1 MPALKNTRHELF
13 AQYLV
18 EKMTVSRAYIEAG
31 YRANDGNA
39 TRLRHTDEITA
50 RVGEL
55 QSRQLLRHDVTV
67 DTLTDELEEARLL
80 AHQEGQAGAAVSAI
94 MGVAKLH
101 GLLTDKVEHSKGSL
115 ANILAEIDG
124 RTRGLTQKSVDCPMS
139 APGYKQTPGHG

>member
-1 MPALKNTRHELF
+1 MQTLGNSRHELF
-13 AQYLV
+13 CLGLV
-18 EKMTVSRAYIEAG
+18 EGKTATQAYADAG
-31 YRANDGNA
+31 YNPNDDNAIRLKGNE
-39 TRLRHTDEITA
+39 RVVA
-50 RVGEL
+50 RVEEL
-55 QSRQLLRHDVTV
+55 HARQLLRHDVTV